1 MFAQAVTTAGLQNSL
16 GGTVLAPTNG
26 AISAIPGGAEIV
38 LDPITAAELVNAHVV
53 SGELDTVA
61 IFAETSLPTQG
72 GQTLTVDGD
81 AQTITGSSATA
92 SIVSPDNH
100 GTDGYVHGINA
111 VLIAP
116 APPAPATTPPTSPP
130 GP

>member
-1 MFAQAVTTAGLQNSL
+1 MFRDAVNAAGLQNSL

-38 LDPITAAELVNAHVV
+38 LDPTTAAALVNAHVV

-61 IFAETSLPTQG
+61 IFAMPSLSTHG
-72 GQTLTVDGD
+72 GQTLTVNGG
-81 AQTITGSSATA
+81 AQTITGSATA

-100 GTDGYVHGINA
+100 GTDGYVHGISA

-116 APPAPATTPPTSPP
+116 APPVPPESSTSAP

>member
-1 MFAQAVTTAGLQNSL
+1 MFRDAVNAAGLQNSL

-38 LDPITAAELVNAHVV
+38 LDPTTAAALVNAHVV
-53 SGELDTVA
+53 GGELDTVA
-61 IFAETSLPTQG
+61 IFAMPSLSTIG
-72 GQTLTVDGD
+72 GQTLTVDGG
-81 AQTITGSSATA
+81 AQTIMGSSATA

-100 GTDGYVHGINA
+100 GTDGYVHGIDA

-116 APPAPATTPPTSPP
+116 APPAPESSTSAP